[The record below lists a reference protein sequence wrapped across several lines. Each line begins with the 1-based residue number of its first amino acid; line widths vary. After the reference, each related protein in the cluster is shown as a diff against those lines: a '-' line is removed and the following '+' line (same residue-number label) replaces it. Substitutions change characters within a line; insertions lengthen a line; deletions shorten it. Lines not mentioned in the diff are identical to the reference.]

1 MAKITTLFGVLL
13 FVSFAFVV
21 FGTFIGDIETNYIE
35 TGISDALPNNN
46 SYTETFDLTT
56 ELNDSL
62 GDLTIKLQ
70 EQENEDT
77 NLIGD
82 LFRGGMFL
90 VSALFSVP
98 FLIFDVL
105 SYGITLITIAGVDI
119 LGIPQ
124 GIIFTAVVGLIVWGS
139 FKLVSYARRYEA

>member
-35 TGISDALPNNN
+35 TGISDALPNNK
-46 SYTETFDLTT
+46 SYTETFDVSEKINSNTT
-56 ELNDSL
+56 
-62 GDLTIKLQ
+62 KLVEKLREDQ
-70 EQENEDT
+70 REDT
-77 NLIGD
+77 GFLGD

-90 VSALFSVP
+90 VSALFFVP
-98 FLIFDVL
+98 LIIFDIVA
-105 SYGITLITIAGVDI
+105 YGVTLITVAGVDI

-124 GIIFTAVVGLIVWGS
+124 GIIHIAIIGLTIWVA